1 MQPSLVLVLR
11 TTTEPL
17 AEAASASASA
27 LAPKAAA
34 RLTALRMLAAR
45 RLTEAQLW
53 TRLVRRGYAD
63 GEIGE
68 AVASCRAAGFLD
80 DALFAQLFVDGRTK
94 AVGDSRLI
102 ADLVR
107 RGISREAAQ
116 QTVAAASSAQNE
128 RLDRAIEKLLR
139 TRPLLSYPSAA
150 RAPRTPRFSRAVDLP
165 SLAPAS
171 GSRTAVR

>member
-1 MQPSLVLVLR
+1 
-11 TTTEPL
+11 
-17 AEAASASASA
+17 
-27 LAPKAAA
+27 
-34 RLTALRMLAAR
+34 MLAGR

-53 TRLVRRGYAD
+53 TRLARRGYAD

-116 QTVAAASSAQNE
+116 QTVAAASSVQNE
-128 RLDRAIEKLLR
+128 RLDCAIEKLLR
-139 TRPLLSYPSAA
+139 SRPSLSYPSAA
-150 RAPRTPRFSRAVDLP
+150 RALERLGFPAPSIYRALRRR
-165 SLAPAS
+165 LAREPQLGEAAS
-171 GSRTAVR
+171 EDSI